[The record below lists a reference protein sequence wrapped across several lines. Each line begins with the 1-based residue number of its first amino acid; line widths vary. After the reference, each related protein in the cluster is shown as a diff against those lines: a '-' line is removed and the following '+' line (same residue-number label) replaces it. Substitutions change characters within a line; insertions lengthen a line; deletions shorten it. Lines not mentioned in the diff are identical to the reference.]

1 MVVEEGHGR
10 SGGSRSAPRSKE
22 CSSKHADGGDSIG
35 SDGPVRNQTRGGAG
49 TRGAERRSSPTPG
62 GGLTPGT
69 AHNELT
75 DDEGVDLQTAPAIK
89 GVRRLISQVQPD
101 ELATTHV

>member
-1 MVVEEGHGR
+1 MDLTGR
-10 SGGSRSAPRSKE
+10 SETR
-22 CSSKHADGGDSIG
+22 HAVPPG
-35 SDGPVRNQTRGGAG
+35 
-49 TRGAERRSSPTPG
+49 RGAPSDAVLLRRG
-62 GGLTPGT
+62 VGLTPGT

-101 ELATTHV
+101 ELATTYV